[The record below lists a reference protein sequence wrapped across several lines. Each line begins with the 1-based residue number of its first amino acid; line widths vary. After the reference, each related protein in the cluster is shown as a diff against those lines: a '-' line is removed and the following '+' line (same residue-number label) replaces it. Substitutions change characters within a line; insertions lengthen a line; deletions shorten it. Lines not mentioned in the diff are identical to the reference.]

1 MGPSC
6 TAKASSTMA
15 DTPAY
20 LSKLHPYSGT
30 DSLPLAWGYTPQQCD
45 LPSERWTWG
54 RTHAGG
60 SGLFGRDSRGQ
71 MPGEESSR
79 WPVFCP
85 GGPSISA
92 VQAVGRG
99 MQPEESRVGPSRPGL
114 RAELPVIGIRSYCL
128 PLHLLRSLLQNA
140 GFLLCLPSF

>member
-1 MGPSC
+1 MQ
-6 TAKASSTMA
+6 A
-15 DTPAY
+15 
-20 LSKLHPYSGT
+20 
-30 DSLPLAWGYTPQQCD
+30 
-45 LPSERWTWG
+45 
-54 RTHAGG
+54 G

-85 GGPSISA
+85 CGPSISA

-99 MQPEESRVGPSRPGL
+99 MQPEESRVGPSRARGPQQSPSRPGL